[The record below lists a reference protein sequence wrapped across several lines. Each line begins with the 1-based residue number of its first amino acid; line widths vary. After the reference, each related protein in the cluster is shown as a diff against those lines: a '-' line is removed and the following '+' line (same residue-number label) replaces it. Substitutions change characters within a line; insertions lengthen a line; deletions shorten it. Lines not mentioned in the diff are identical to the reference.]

1 VHIAEKNIEGRR
13 YYYLQHSY
21 RAKSSEGGSGK
32 VKTSSTYLGT
42 AENVLGRLNQT
53 KRPVEVEQKEFGL
66 IAALLTVSTDLGL
79 AQMLQESF
87 CGFRNGLPHWLYF
100 FLTIINRLHDATSK
114 NQMANWASKTVLPY
128 LWEFDARLLTS
139 QNFWYATEAV
149 ISEAQLREARI
160 AGEVLTEEKLAPLK
174 EANPALF
181 NDLFAG
187 VDDAVFH
194 KIAEELFTN
203 IKARFGIPEP
213 AVLYDTTNFFTYID
227 EPARSELAK
236 IGHNKEGRHNLR
248 QVGLALAVDK
258 TYGVPFYYRVYRGN
272 SHDSK
277 VFAGVID
284 ELIQKIKGQ
293 FEGVDDLVLILDK
306 GNNSKQ
312 NFKQLSGKIRW
323 VGSLDQSKYPEFF
336 EKDISEYDGQYQDIC
351 FYATK
356 KKILAMNCLVVST
369 YRPSLARKQL
379 FTLHAGIA
387 KLTNEIQSK
396 WDAYKTPQKTV
407 PAGIN
412 SMIKASRYGKFIRLH
427 VHDNGYLTYEIVE
440 LERAIA
446 QKKFGRNLL
455 FTGDKDAD
463 ASWVISNYQSK
474 YKIEESFK
482 LIKSTDLVR
491 FRPIRHFTDTKI
503 AAFSFCCII
512 ALMLVRAMELLCA
525 EAGMKM
531 SPELIVEE
539 LADIKAV
546 TMVYGLKDIH
556 TEITK
561 RSKVQQKLWDL
572 FRLQEVADQLPYKA

>member
-1 VHIAEKNIEGRR
+1 MHIAEKNIEGRK

-21 RAKSSEGGSGK
+21 RAKQQNGGSSK

-42 AENVLGRLNQT
+42 AENILERLNQT
-53 KRPVEVEQKEFGL
+53 KRPLEVEQKEFGL
-66 IAALLTVSTDLGL
+66 IAALLTVAKDLGL
-79 AQMLQESF
+79 SEMLQEHF
-87 CGFRNGLPHWLYF
+87 CGYRDGLPHWLYF
-100 FLTIINRLHDATSK
+100 LLTIINRLHDATSK
-114 NQMANWASKTVLPY
+114 NQMATWTSKTILPY
-128 LWEFDARLLTS
+128 LWEFDAKLLTS
-139 QNFWYATEAV
+139 KNFWYATDAV
-149 ISEAQLREARI
+149 ISETDLKMARL
-160 AGEVLTEEKLAPLK
+160 AKEVFSQEKLAPLK
-174 EANPALF
+174 EVNPALF

-187 VDDAVFH
+187 VDDAIFH
-194 KIAEELFTN
+194 EIVEGLFAN
-203 IKARFGIPEP
+203 IKARFSIPEP

-227 EPARSELAK
+227 EPAQSELAK
-236 IGHNKEGRHNLR
+236 IGHNKEGRHHLR

-258 TYGVPFYYRVYRGN
+258 TYGIPFYYRVYRGN

-284 ELIQKIKGQ
+284 ELIQRIKGQ
-293 FEGVDDLVLILDK
+293 FADVDNLVLILDK

-312 NFKQLSGKIRW
+312 NFQQLSGKIRW

-356 KKILAMNCLVVST
+356 KKILKMDCLVVST

-379 FTLHAGIA
+379 FTLHSGIA
-387 KLTNEIQSK
+387 KLTSEIQIK
-396 WDAYKTPQKTV
+396 WDAYKKPQTMI

-412 SMIKASRYGKFIRLH
+412 SMVKASRYGKFIQLH
-427 VHDNGYLTYEIVE
+427 VHDNGRLTYELLE
-440 LERAIA
+440 EERATA
-446 QKKFGRNLL
+446 RKKFGRNLL
-455 FTGDKDAD
+455 FTDNEEAD
-463 ASWVISNYQSK
+463 AAWVIGNYQSK

-482 LIKSTDLVR
+482 LIKNSDLIR

-512 ALMLVRAMELLCA
+512 ALMLIRYMELLCA
-525 EAGMKM
+525 EAGIKM
-531 SPELIVEE
+531 SPELITEE
-539 LADIKAV
+539 LTDIKAV
-546 TMVYGLKDIH
+546 TMVYGPKDVH

-572 FRLQEVADQLPYKA
+572 FRLQEVASQLPYKT

>member
-1 VHIAEKNIEGRR
+1 
-13 YYYLQHSY
+13 
-21 RAKSSEGGSGK
+21 
-32 VKTSSTYLGT
+32 
-42 AENVLGRLNQT
+42 
-53 KRPVEVEQKEFGL
+53 
-66 IAALLTVSTDLGL
+66 
-79 AQMLQESF
+79 
-87 CGFRNGLPHWLYF
+87 
-100 FLTIINRLHDATSK
+100 
-114 NQMANWASKTVLPY
+114 
-128 LWEFDARLLTS
+128 
-139 QNFWYATEAV
+139 
-149 ISEAQLREARI
+149 
-160 AGEVLTEEKLAPLK
+160 
-174 EANPALF
+174 
-181 NDLFAG
+181 
-187 VDDAVFH
+187 
-194 KIAEELFTN
+194 
-203 IKARFGIPEP
+203 
-213 AVLYDTTNFFTYID
+213 
-227 EPARSELAK
+227 
-236 IGHNKEGRHNLR
+236 
-248 QVGLALAVDK
+248 
-258 TYGVPFYYRVYRGN
+258 VPFYYRVYRGN

-427 VHDNGYLTYEIVE
+427 LHDNGRLTYEL
-440 LERAIA
+440 LEEEREKAR
-446 QKKFGRNLL
+446 KRFGRNLL
-455 FTGDKDAD
+455 FTDNEEAD
-463 ASWVISNYQSK
+463 ATWVIGNYQSK

-512 ALMLVRAMELLCA
+512 ALMLIRAMELLCA
-525 EAGMKM
+525 EAGIKM
-531 SPELIVEE
+531 SPELILEE

-546 TMVYGLKDIH
+546 TMVYGLDDVH
-556 TEITK
+556 TEIAK

-572 FRLQEVADQLPYKA
+572 FRLQEVANQLPYNA

>member
-21 RAKSSEGGSGK
+21 RAKRSNGGSGK
-32 VKTSSTYLGT
+32 VKTGSTYLGT
-42 AENVLGRLNQT
+42 AENILERLNQT

-66 IAALLTVSTDLGL
+66 VAALLIISNDLGL
-79 AQMLQESF
+79 SQMLQERF
-87 CGFRNGLPHWLYF
+87 DGVRNGLPHWLYF

-114 NQMANWASKTVLPY
+114 NQMANWADKTILPY
-128 LWEFDARLLTS
+128 LWEFDAKLLTS
-139 QNFWYATEAV
+139 KNFWYATDAV
-149 ISEAQLREARI
+149 ISEAELRTARM
-160 AGEVLTEEKLAPLK
+160 AQEVLTEEKLAPLK

-194 KIAEELFTN
+194 EITEALFVR
-203 IKARFGIPEP
+203 IKTRFGIPEP

-227 EPARSELAK
+227 EPSTSKLARV
-236 IGHNKEGRHNLR
+236 GHNKDSKHHLR

-258 TYGVPFYYRVYRGN
+258 AYGVPFYYRVYRGN

-293 FEGVDDLVLILDK
+293 FEGVDNLVLILDK

-312 NFKQLSGKIRW
+312 NFKQLEGKIRW
-323 VGSLDQSKYPEFF
+323 VGSLDQSKYPEFS
-336 EKDISEYDGQYQDIC
+336 EKDLSEYDGQYQDIC

-356 KKILAMNCLVVST
+356 KKIMEIDCLVVST

-387 KLTNEIQSK
+387 KLTSEIQSK
-396 WDAYKTPQKTV
+396 WGTYKKPQTTV
-407 PAGIN
+407 PTGIN

-427 VHDNGYLTYEIVE
+427 VHDNGYLTYEILE
-440 LERAIA
+440 LQRAIA

-455 FTGDKDAD
+455 FTGEKEAD

-482 LIKSTDLVR
+482 LIKNTDLVR

-512 ALMLVRAMELLCA
+512 ALMLIRAMELLCA

-546 TMVYGLKDIH
+546 TMAYGLKDIH